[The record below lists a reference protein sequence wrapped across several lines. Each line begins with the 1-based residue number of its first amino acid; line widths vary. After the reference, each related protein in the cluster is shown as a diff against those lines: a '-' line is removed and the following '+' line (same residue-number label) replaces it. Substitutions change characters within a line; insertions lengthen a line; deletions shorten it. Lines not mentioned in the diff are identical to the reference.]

1 MPATRNTGAQIGKV
15 VYKPEPK
22 STDEFVVI
30 VHPSEYKK
38 WKEGDRYH
46 SQRFSTVCLCAY
58 NTLIFIA
65 VLLTRPPIAAF
76 EIFHSTQ
83 GAQGILG
90 RPSHQQLENEF
101 GTHKDLDV
109 ALQILEKGKLEA
121 SSGIDTS
128 TIGTNLSKGSFSLDT
143 RGARNMTGTSS

>member
-46 SQRFSTVCLCAY
+46 SQRFSTVCLS
-58 NTLIFIA
+58 
-65 VLLTRPPIAAF
+65 F

>member
-38 WKEGDRYH
+38 WKEGET
-46 SQRFSTVCLCAY
+46 SIPLTE
-58 NTLIFIA
+58 
-65 VLLTRPPIAAF
+65 VLDSF